1 MTLVMAVI
9 STKLQRASYSYET
22 IATVAIKSAFS
33 IVSRDVE
40 VHRHIPSVPKS
51 DTQASSRGTMYP
63 QGLTFLWPGTV
74 QTSPKMLLERSFY
87 KYKKV
92 G

>member
-1 MTLVMAVI
+1 MILVMAVFQQNSRELHI
-9 STKLQRASYSYET
+9 LTKLSHST
-22 IATVAIKSAFS
+22 IKSAFS

-40 VHRHIPSVPKS
+40 VHGHIPSVPKS

-74 QTSPKMLLERSFY
+74 QTSPKMLLECSF
-87 KYKKV
+87 
-92 G
+92 